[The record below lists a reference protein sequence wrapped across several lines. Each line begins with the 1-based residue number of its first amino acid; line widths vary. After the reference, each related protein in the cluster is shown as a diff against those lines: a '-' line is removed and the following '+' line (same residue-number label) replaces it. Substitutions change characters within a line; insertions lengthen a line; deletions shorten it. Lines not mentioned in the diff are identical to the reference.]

1 MDTRQYQECGGCG
14 RLYNVNKANE
24 IIEMDTHDCNEEDE

>member
-14 RLYNVNKANE
+14 RLYTEEE
-24 IIEMDTHDCNEEDE
+24 IAKMDTHDCNEEDE